1 MNDKEKKLVLE
12 LCKFQKK
19 DKSELTS
26 LINEGYA
33 TPSVLGEL
41 FFNRMAS
48 IAHGVLENAQ
58 LLGKVNR
65 EFRNSLT
72 SYRTLNIEK
81 NKSFLM
87 CLKYLTSILA
97 KCENEYVMLK
107 GAYLCSAYPKGYRT
121 SNDIDLLVNPKS
133 ISKIEKILLSEGFK
147 QGNIKN
153 GSFIAATRSEILSSK
168 MLRGET
174 VPFIKQVNLPFMK
187 YLEIDINFSLGFTS
201 DDGKAVKEIIEEGRL
216 TELEYF
222 SIRIPSEKH
231 FFLHLCT
238 HLWKEASTYP
248 WVKMKR
254 DMSLYKYCDIYYLMK
269 DMTPKAI
276 DEIVE
281 CAKRYGIE
289 KECYCTLMQTKELF
303 DETNPVYDA
312 IIGKFNISD
321 PEIADYVISPTDKK
335 LFKYTERNAVER
347 LFSENR
353 CNLLKEVG
361 EWNP

>member
-1 MNDKEKKLVLE
+1 MNSKEKRLVLE
-12 LCKFQKK
+12 LCKFKK
-19 DKSELTS
+19 DDKSELTS

-33 TPSVLGEL
+33 TSSVLGEV
-41 FFNRMAS
+41 FFNRMAGV
-48 IAHGVLENAQ
+48 AYGVLKEAK

-65 EFRNSLT
+65 EFRNSLA
-72 SYRTLNIEK
+72 SFHTLNAEK
-81 NKSFLM
+81 NKSYLK
-87 CLKYLTSILA
+87 CLKYVSSILSKYA
-97 KCENEYVMLK
+97 DEYVMLK
-107 GAYLCSAYPKGYRT
+107 GAYLCSVDPKGYRT
-121 SNDIDLLVNPKS
+121 SNDIDLLVNSKS
-133 ISKIEKILLSEGFK
+133 VSKIEKILLSEGFE
-147 QGNIKN
+147 QGNVKN
-153 GSFIAATRSEILSSK
+153 ESFIAASRSEILSSK

-174 VPFIKQVNLPFMK
+174 VPFIKQVDLPFMK
-187 YLEIDINFSLGFTS
+187 YLEIDINFSMGFTS

-269 DMTPKAI
+269 DMTPEAI

-281 CAKRYGIE
+281 CAKRYNIE
-289 KECYCTLMQTKELF
+289 KECYCTLIQTKELF

-312 IIGKFNISD
+312 IIGKFDISD
-321 PEIADYVISPTDKK
+321 PESADYVISPTDKK

>member
-48 IAHGVLENAQ
+48 IAHGVLEDAQ

-87 CLKYLTSILA
+87 CLKYITSILA
-97 KCENEYVMLK
+97 ECENEYVMLK

-147 QGNIKN
+147 QGNVRN
-153 GSFIAATRSEILSSK
+153 GSFIAASRSEILSSK

-174 VPFIKQVNLPFMK
+174 VPFIKQVDLPFMK
-187 YLEIDINFSLGFTS
+187 YLEIDINFSMGFTRGLFFCACANVGRRHRVRS
-201 DDGKAVKEIIEEGRL
+201 FDRGREFFASKASIGRL
-216 TELEYF
+216 RASF
-222 SIRIPSEKH
+222 SALWLRSCLN
-231 FFLHLCT
+231 FFQKRLLHCPRVVLDFLCSF
-238 HLWKEASTYP
+238 LSVFP
-248 WVKMKR
+248 
-254 DMSLYKYCDIYYLMK
+254 
-269 DMTPKAI
+269 
-276 DEIVE
+276 
-281 CAKRYGIE
+281 
-289 KECYCTLMQTKELF
+289 F
-303 DETNPVYDA
+303 
-312 IIGKFNISD
+312 F
-321 PEIADYVISPTDKK
+321 
-335 LFKYTERNAVER
+335 AVT
-347 LFSENR
+347 
-353 CNLLKEVG
+353 
-361 EWNP
+361 